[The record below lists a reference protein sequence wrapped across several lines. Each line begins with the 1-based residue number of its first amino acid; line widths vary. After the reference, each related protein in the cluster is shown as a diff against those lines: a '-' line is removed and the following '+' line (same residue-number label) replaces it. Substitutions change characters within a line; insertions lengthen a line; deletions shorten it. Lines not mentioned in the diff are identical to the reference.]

1 MEGKLF
7 FKGRYVKEF
16 HDSAVGGH
24 SRDLKTYLR
33 AADLYWHGMRK
44 DMASY
49 VFECGI
55 HQQHKSSNLSPAG
68 LLQALP
74 LPSLVWDEISMD
86 SIEGLPQYQRA

>member
-44 DMASY
+44 GMASY

-55 HQQHKSSNLSPAG
+55 HQ
-68 LLQALP
+68 
-74 LPSLVWDEISMD
+74 
-86 SIEGLPQYQRA
+86 

>member
-1 MEGKLF
+1 MVYMQGVEWSILRQEINSDSLLQQITLDLQYFGFSLVKGKLF
-7 FKGRYVKEF
+7 YKGGYVKEF

-44 DMASY
+44 GMASY

-55 HQQHKSSNLSPAG
+55 HQ
-68 LLQALP
+68 
-74 LPSLVWDEISMD
+74 
-86 SIEGLPQYQRA
+86 